1 MKKIKVLE
9 IVPNMQQGGLENLIM
24 NIIRNLDKE
33 KYDIHFLYHYTKNY
47 YFDNE
52 IIKLGCS
59 IHKCSFREDNN
70 IFKYNNF
77 LKKFFI
83 ENKFDVVHSHMLSTS
98 RFTLKYAK
106 KNGCKILINHSHNSQ
121 TEKSLKGL
129 IKRIMILN
137 ASKYANVFLA
147 CSIEAGKFAY
157 GNRKFLVIENGID
170 LKKYAFSYE
179 NRIKLRTQL
188 HIGDKEIVFGNIG
201 RLNVQKNQL
210 FLLDCFS
217 KVKNKNTKLIII
229 GFGELKDSLLSKI
242 NELNLQN
249 RVIMLE
255 NVETECYYSVFDCFV
270 LTSLFE
276 GSPLTAIEAQANG
289 CACAFSNKITKSV
302 KLNSNVKFIKID
314 QEKEWIDF
322 FNTFNLKRVEKKSK
336 KLFDYSID
344 NLMSKIEKIY
354 SSGGK

>member
-24 NIIRNLDKE
+24 NIIRNLNKE

-70 IFKYNNF
+70 IFKYNKF
-77 LKKFFI
+77 LKKFFM

-129 IKRIMILN
+129 IKRMMILG
-137 ASKYANVFLA
+137 ASKYANVLLA

-157 GNRKFLVIENGID
+157 GHKKFKVIENGID
-170 LKKYAFSYE
+170 LKKFLFSNE
-179 NRIKLRTQL
+179 IRKKIR
-188 HIGDKEIVFGNIG
+188 KELKIDDNDVVFGNIG

-210 FLLDCFS
+210 FLIDCFS
-217 KVKNKNTKLIII
+217 KNKNKNSKLLII
-229 GFGELKDSLLSKI
+229 GSGELKEKILFKI
-242 NELNLQN
+242 NELKISDK
-249 RVIMLE
+249 VIMLE
-255 NVETECYYSVFDCFV
+255 NVKSELYYSAMDCFV

-276 GSPLTAIEAQANG
+276 GFPLTTVEAQAN
-289 CACAFSNKITKSV
+289 CCPCAFSNKITE
-302 KLNSNVKFIKID
+302 NVKFNDNIKFLNI
-314 QEKEWIDF
+314 EKEEWISF
-322 FNTFNLKRVEKKSK
+322 FNNFNMKRVEKYSPKLLYYDLSK
-336 KLFDYSID
+336 LKNI
-344 NLMSKIEKIY
+344 IEKIY
-354 SSGGK
+354 SGGSAQ